1 MIKEEEKATIKKK
14 IKNNLIS
21 ADLTPIIV
29 RLLCFLI
36 ISGIFGYIGYS
47 FCLDNGYDIQRGII
61 SAISFPMGIALLKGF
76 NFESKLIY
84 IIYTILFFLLLD
96 YIPTYVGIILL
107 FVIVLLFILEF
118 ISVLKD
124 DRTEEIDRIYR
135 QERKSKVKRINKYS
149 QQNKKENEYIKINSM
164 KEKYYCERCF
174 KEISEEEYELY
185 DEMCEECFEETHY
198 DFNGNPR
205 EDYWNY

>member
-61 SAISFPMGIALLKGF
+61 FAISFPMGIALLKGF
-76 NFESKLIY
+76 NFESKLTY

-185 DEMCEECFEETHY
+185 DDMCEECFEETHY

>member
-36 ISGIFGYIGYS
+36 LSGIFGYIGYS

-61 SAISFPMGIALLKGF
+61 FAILFPMGIALLKGF
-76 NFESKLIY
+76 NFESKIIY

-118 ISVLKD
+118 ILVLKE

-135 QERKSKVKRINKYS
+135 QERKSTVKRINKYS

-185 DEMCEECFEETHY
+185 DDMCEECFEETHY

>member
-36 ISGIFGYIGYS
+36 LSGIFGYIGYS

-61 SAISFPMGIALLKGF
+61 FAILFPMGIALLKGF

-118 ISVLKD
+118 ILVLKE

-135 QERKSKVKRINKYS
+135 QERKSTVKRINKYS

-174 KEISEEEYELY
+174 KEISQEEYELY
-185 DEMCEECFEETHY
+185 DDMCEECFEETHY

>member
-14 IKNNLIS
+14 IKNNLI
-21 ADLTPIIV
+21 

-36 ISGIFGYIGYS
+36 LSGIFGYIGYS

-61 SAISFPMGIALLKGF
+61 FAILFPMGIALLKGF

-118 ISVLKD
+118 ILVLKE

-149 QQNKKENEYIKINSM
+149 QQNKKENEYIRINSM

-185 DEMCEECFEETHY
+185 DDMCEECFEETHY

>member
-36 ISGIFGYIGYS
+36 LSGIFGYIGYS

-61 SAISFPMGIALLKGF
+61 FAILFPMGIALLKGF

-118 ISVLKD
+118 ILVLKE

-135 QERKSKVKRINKYS
+135 QERKSTVKRINKYS

-185 DEMCEECFEETHY
+185 DDMCEECFEETHY

>member
-29 RLLCFLI
+29 RLLCFII
-36 ISGIFGYIGYS
+36 ISCIFGYSAYS
-47 FCLDNGYDIQRGII
+47 FCLDNGYDIKRGIVF
-61 SAISFPMGIALLKGF
+61 AILFPMGIAVLKGL

-96 YIPTYVGIILL
+96 YIHTYIGIILL
-107 FVIVLLFILEF
+107 FVILLLFILEF
-118 ISVLKD
+118 ISVLKE

-149 QQNKKENEYIKINSM
+149 QKNKKENKYTKINSI

>member
-14 IKNNLIS
+14 IKNKLI
-21 ADLTPIIV
+21 

-36 ISGIFGYIGYS
+36 LSGIFGYIGYS

-61 SAISFPMGIALLKGF
+61 FAILFPMGIALLKGF

-118 ISVLKD
+118 ILVLKE

-149 QQNKKENEYIKINSM
+149 QQNKKENEYIRINSM

-185 DEMCEECFEETHY
+185 DDMCEECFEETHY

>member
-36 ISGIFGYIGYS
+36 LSGIFGYIGYS

-61 SAISFPMGIALLKGF
+61 FAILFPMGIALLKGF

-96 YIPTYVGIILL
+96 YIPTYIGIMLL
-107 FVIVLLFILEF
+107 YVIVVLFILEF
-118 ISVLKD
+118 ILVLKE

-135 QERKSKVKRINKYS
+135 QERKSTVKRINKYS

-185 DEMCEECFEETHY
+185 DDMCEECFEETHY
-198 DFNGNPR
+198 DFNGNLR

>member
-36 ISGIFGYIGYS
+36 LSGIFGYIGYN

-61 SAISFPMGIALLKGF
+61 FSILFPMGIALLKGF

-118 ISVLKD
+118 ISVLKE

-135 QERKSKVKRINKYS
+135 QERKSTVKRINKYS

-185 DEMCEECFEETHY
+185 DDMCEECFEETHY

>member
-36 ISGIFGYIGYS
+36 LSGIFGYIGYS

-61 SAISFPMGIALLKGF
+61 FAILFPMGIALLKGF

-164 KEKYYCERCF
+164 KEKYNCERCF